1 MHICKKSSTFAPEIE
16 KEALMVDTHFIAELF
31 RNLAIIAEDEKQLRK
46 VAKYVRR
53 LAKQMTDDPALQK

>member
-1 MHICKKSSTFAPEIE
+1 
-16 KEALMVDTHFIAELF
+16 MVDTHFIAELF
-31 RNLAIIAEDEKQLRK
+31 RNLAIIIAEDEKQLRK

>member
-1 MHICKKSSTFAPEIE
+1 MHICKKSSTFAPKIE

>member
-1 MHICKKSSTFAPEIE
+1 
-16 KEALMVDTHFIAELF
+16 MVDTHFIAELF